1 MRKLFFVRHGQTA
14 QEYTDRCISQTDI
27 LLDAVGREQAGALAE
42 WLISH
47 PVTAVYSSPLQRCRQ
62 SAEIM
67 APHRPVLQKS
77 GLSEIRVGEWENLS
91 FSEIKKRWP
100 DEYTARG
107 EHMGTVAPPKGESF
121 AEGAERMENV
131 LKEILS
137 ETRGDLLV
145 VTHAGILRGWLCRI
159 TDRSPDA
166 VFDFTVPYGSI
177 TEVWYEDDVFTLKQT
192 GAKPVQ
198 VPGTEEIRWL
208 YDRWKT
214 PENVIEHCQAVAKK
228 ARELAEGF
236 SVDEKLLQA
245 AALLH
250 DLCRTEGKDH
260 PRKAAKVLRKAGY
273 ARLADIVSVHSDL
286 CGDIQADIL
295 PEAQI
300 LYLADKLFVG
310 TVPVSL
316 KERFDRSGEKCKD
329 DAALAAWSRRFAS
342 ACELS
347 EKYMR

>member
-1 MRKLFFVRHGQTA
+1 MRKIFFVRHGQTA
-14 QEYTDRCISQTDI
+14 QKYTDRCISQTDI
-27 LLDAVGREQAGALAE
+27 LLDAVGSEQAGALAE

-62 SAEIM
+62 TAEIM
-67 APHRPVLQKS
+67 ALHRSVLQKN

-91 FSEIKKRWP
+91 FSDIKKRWP

-107 EHMGTVAPPKGESF
+107 EHMGTVAPPNGESF
-121 AEGAERMENV
+121 EEGAERMETV
-131 LKEILS
+131 LNEILS
-137 ETRGDLLV
+137 ETRGDFLV

-159 TDRSPDA
+159 TGRSPDA

-177 TEVWYEDDVFTLKQT
+177 TEVWYEDNAFTLKQT
-192 GAKPVQ
+192 GTKPVQ
-198 VPGTEEIRWL
+198 APGPEEIRWL

-214 PENVIEHCQAVAKK
+214 PENVIAHCQAVAEK

-260 PRKAAKVLRKAGY
+260 PQKAAKVLRKAGY
-273 ARLADIVSVHSDL
+273 ERLADIVSVHSDL
-286 CGDIQADIL
+286 SDNVQEDFL
-295 PEAQI
+295 PEAEI
-300 LYLADKLFVG
+300 LYLADKLFAG

-316 KERFDRSGEKCKD
+316 EERFDRSREKCKD
-329 DAALAAWSRRFAS
+329 DAALAAWSRRFAT